1 MSISYIPDQNTYKE
15 MTPFKRFILQSFPW
29 IDANFDALTN
39 YELMGKIIEYLND
52 IISNEN
58 AVQSNVTALYD
69 AFVDLQ
75 NDVNNYFDNLDVT
88 SEINNKLD
96 KMAQDGTLTT
106 LIGQYITPYI
116 NEINENIDSLENQ
129 IQGIASGSPAGAYA
143 TVSALTTADPDHSK
157 IYVVN
162 SDGYWY
168 YYNSTNNTWTAGG
181 VYQASVESDVEA
193 DLINE
198 TGMVKLTPTLVN
210 KAIRTNGNTVTN
222 LSGENVDGFNSYVV
236 NTSFGDVFTIYAQG
250 NSTYRIWTFIDE
262 NGNVLTTEYSALNTT
277 NTGIV
282 VYAPLNAS
290 KLIINDNTDKPQYKG
305 KMNITKINE
314 NESEIENTKN
324 ALTSGIIE
332 QNLVFEVGAI
342 NESGLNT
349 KTSKRLRTVGYY
361 PTKENMTVKCTSS
374 YKIVIEYYDSN
385 YLFQTF
391 VAWNENTKINTNYAY
406 FRVQVRPT
414 TGTPDMLASEGE
426 NVKCEIEL
434 VNEDIPSYLQN
445 EITTSIN
452 SIMNNQTNENIT
464 FIWLTDS
471 HTNPDSADN
480 LQVWN
485 DTLKSINAIAQNVPI
500 DFILHTGDIVD
511 QNYVTQYNATDPQVF
526 QCISESIR
534 EVRNI
539 DNRLLLANGNHDG
552 VNANGY
558 GNKQW
563 YYFCNG
569 KINDNYPEKPT
580 FPCSYSYKDFP
591 YIKTRII
598 TLSCPDSNPQNT
610 YYWGYSDEQLQWL
623 ANIAL
628 DTPDN
633 YNVIIAVHTPFVEK
647 YNGQPLGHTDTFS
660 GIINAYHNHTSFSDN
675 RITVDYSNKIGTKV
689 IIELAGHT
697 HFDALVDSGDTSYT
711 DVTNTLPCKIL
722 ISGCTWF
729 YNGTSSWEGATIPE
743 RTMNT
748 SSEILFNVCI
758 YNPTQNTFELIRVG
772 AGNDRTVY
780 TN

>member
-1 MSISYIPDQNTYKE
+1 MSNNIPQKPYKPL
-15 MTPFKRFILQSFPW
+15 TPFRMFVKHNFPFIEATYEAR
-29 IDANFDALTN
+29 DN
-39 YELMGKIIEYLND
+39 YDLLGKVVAHLNTVEYNQGIAQENIE
-52 IISNEN
+52 
-58 AVQSNVTALYD
+58 ALYNFLD
-69 AFVDLQ
+69 TLELQ
-75 NDVNNYFDNLDVT
+75 DEVNK
-88 SEINNKLD
+88 KLD
-96 KMAQDGTLTT
+96 EMAQNGTLTN
-106 LIGQYITPYI
+106 LIGQYIDPYI
-116 NEINENIDSLENQ
+116 LEINSNINSFENQINTNMDSLENQ
-129 IQGIASGSPAGAYA
+129 IQGIASGSPAGVYA
-143 TVSALTTADPDHSK
+143 TVEALTTADPDHSK
-157 IYVVN
+157 IYIVN

-168 YYNSTNNTWTAGG
+168 YYNTTTNTWTPGG
-181 VYQASVESDVEA
+181 PYQASVESDVEA

-198 TGMVKLTPTLVN
+198 TGMEKLTPTLVN

-222 LSGENVDGFNSYVV
+222 LSGENVEGFNAYVV
-236 NTSFGDVFTIYAQG
+236 NATFGDVFTIFARG

-277 NTGIV
+277 NNGIV
-282 VYAPLNAS
+282 IHAPLNAS
-290 KLIINDNTDKPQYKG
+290 KLIINDNANKAQYKG
-305 KMNITKINE
+305 EMNITKIDE
-314 NESEIENTKN
+314 NVSEIENTKN
-324 ALTSGIIE
+324 AFTTGILE
-332 QNLVFEVGAI
+332 QKLVFEVGAI

-361 PTKENMTVKCTSS
+361 PTKENMTVKCTSN

-385 YLFQTF
+385 YVFQTF
-391 VAWNENTKINTNYAY
+391 VAWNENTRINTNYSY

-414 TGTPDMLASEGE
+414 SGTPDMLASEGE
-426 NVKCEIEL
+426 NVTCEIEL
-434 VNEDIPSYLQN
+434 INEDIPTYLQS

-452 SIMNNQTNENIT
+452 SIMNKQTDENIT

-480 LQVWN
+480 IQVWN
-485 DTLKSINAIAQNVPI
+485 DTLKSINAIAQNIPI

-511 QNYVTQYNATDPQVF
+511 QNYVTQYGATDPQVF
-526 QCISESIR
+526 QCISESLR
-534 EVRNI
+534 EVHNI

-569 KINDNYPEKPT
+569 KINDNYPEKPA

-591 YIKTRII
+591 YINTRVI

-610 YYWGYSDEQLQWL
+610 YYWGYSDEQLEWL

-660 GIINAYHNHTSFSDN
+660 GIINAYHNHTSFSDS
-675 RITVDYSNKIGTKV
+675 RITVDYSNKVGTKV

-697 HFDALVDSGDTSYT
+697 HFDALIDSGVTSYT

-722 ISGCTWF
+722 VSGCSWF
-729 YNGTSSWEGATIPE
+729 YNGTPTWEGASVPE

-758 YNPTQNTFELIRVG
+758 YNPTQNTLELIRVG